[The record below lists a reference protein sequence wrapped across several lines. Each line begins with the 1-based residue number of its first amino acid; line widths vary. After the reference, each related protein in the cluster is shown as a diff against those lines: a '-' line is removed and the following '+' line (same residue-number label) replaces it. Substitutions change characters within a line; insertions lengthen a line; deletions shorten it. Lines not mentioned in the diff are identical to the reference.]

1 MIMEYEE
8 IEAMMN
14 YCRTRVKNL
23 TDADKVE
30 VLKTVCCK
38 LLAEIARIEF
48 KLDTEDEPD

>member
-8 IEAMMN
+8 IEAMLN

-30 VLKTVCCK
+30 VLKTVCCE
-38 LLAEIARIEF
+38 LRDEIASIEF
-48 KLDTEDEPD
+48 KLDTEDEQD